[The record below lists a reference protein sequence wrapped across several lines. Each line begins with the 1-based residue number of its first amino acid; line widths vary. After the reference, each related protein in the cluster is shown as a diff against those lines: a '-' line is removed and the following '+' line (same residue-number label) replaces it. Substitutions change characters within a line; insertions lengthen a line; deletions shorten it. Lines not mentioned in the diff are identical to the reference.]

1 MILTEKK
8 ILTEPYKVLLG
19 GTGRERR
26 HKTHKS
32 RSHVDPI
39 KGDVYAEAV
48 DTLGL
53 ACVDFMV

>member
-1 MILTEKK
+1 M

-19 GTGRERR
+19 GTGSERR
-26 HKTHKS
+26 HKS

-39 KGDVYAEAV
+39 KGDVYAGAV
-48 DTLGL
+48 DTLGS